1 MTQAISVRS
10 MRPAESRLI
19 AAVCAAHLMSHYYML
34 LLAPLFA
41 FVRADFNVSYTE
53 LALALTV
60 FNVVSGLLQTPIG
73 FVVDRFGARPV
84 LIAGLAVSS
93 VAYAIAGIVGS
104 YGVFIAMYGLAGL
117 GNTVFHPADYS
128 LLSHHAPKDRLG
140 QVFAYH
146 SFAGI
151 VGSAIA
157 PATLLYMQTFF
168 GWRGAYVGAAII
180 GLAVLAVLIAQ
191 PEPARDEPHAAKA
204 LADGRSGSAKAS
216 AATSAGTWRILF
228 TAPILLNL
236 AYFVLTSIMGGGL
249 NTYLVVA
256 LGALHGTQ
264 VGIANMALT
273 SLLAMNALGVL
284 AGGVLAGRTTAHA
297 VVAAAGLAIGGTV
310 TALVGLFDFS
320 ALGLVLL
327 MGFSGFC
334 VGATYPSRDMLVRAV
349 TPADAYGLVFGFVSV
364 GFNIG
369 ASIAPII
376 YGYLMDNGMPRAVF
390 LLSAAVSIVCISTV
404 TFGFSKRK
412 TV

>member
-1 MTQAISVRS
+1 MTQAISVRVL
-10 MRPAESRLI
+10 RPAESRLI
-19 AAVCAAHLMSHYYML
+19 GAICAAHMMSHYYML

-41 FVRADFNVSYTE
+41 FVRDDFKVSYTE

-73 FVVDRFGARPV
+73 FIVDRFGARMV
-84 LIAGLAVSS
+84 LIAGLAVSTI
-93 VAYAIAGIVGS
+93 AYAVAGIANS
-104 YGVFIAMYGLAGL
+104 YWVFVAMYGVGGL

-128 LLSHHAPKDRLG
+128 LLSHHAPKQKIG
-140 QVFAYH
+140 QVFAFH

-157 PATLLYMQTFF
+157 PPTLLYMQHLF
-168 GWRGAYVGAAII
+168 GWRGAYVGASII
-180 GLAVLAVLIAQ
+180 GLIVLAALIAQ
-191 PEPARDEPHAAKA
+191 PEPESVEPHAARAPTKA
-204 LADGRSGSAKAS
+204 RADAS
-216 AATSAGTWRILF
+216 ATWSVLL

-256 LGALHGTQ
+256 LGALHATP

-273 SLLAMNALGVL
+273 SLLAFNALGVL
-284 AGGVLAGRTTAHA
+284 AGGFLAGRTTHHA
-297 VVAAAGLAIGGTV
+297 MVAASGLAVGGVV
-310 TALVGLFDFS
+310 TALVGLFNLP
-320 ALGLVLL
+320 AVGLIAL

-349 TPADAYGLVFGFVSV
+349 TPPGAYGLVFGFVSV

-369 ASIAPII
+369 ASIAPIV
-376 YGYLMDNGMPRAVF
+376 YGYLMDTGAPRMVF
-390 LLSAAVSIVCISTV
+390 LLSAAVSILCISTV
-404 TFGFSKRK
+404 TFGFSKRQ
-412 TV
+412 TT